1 MPKGEN
7 KWNQTVSQ
15 NFSTLGLIREPLY
28 ISSKPEF
35 SPKWNFLPYGK
46 TQIMR
51 PYQPFYAFLCKD
63 AVLRFHKKRDFPSKI
78 TTKHDIQSHDDD
90 VIQKS

>member
-63 AVLRFHKKRDFPSKI
+63 AVLRFHKKTRFSIKN
-78 TTKHDIQSHDDD
+78 HD
-90 VIQKS
+90 KT